1 MDQTRQHD
9 SELASLYAQ
18 AGRLQFDA
26 LVINS
31 NLQRVNTRIDQIK
44 AAEFQEEQVK
54 AKLAAEAMELQSKL
68 EAHAEA
74 KDAQA

>member
-26 LVINS
+26 LVINTHLS
-31 NLQRVNTRIDQIK
+31 QVNTRIDQIR
-44 AAEFQEEQVK
+44 AQAEQEAKVK
-54 AKLAAEAMELQSKL
+54 AKLQAEAAATPAPEQ
-68 EAHAEA
+68 
-74 KDAQA
+74 DAQA

>member
-26 LVINS
+26 LVINTRLS
-31 NLQRVNTRIDQIK
+31 QVNTRIDQIR
-44 AAEFQEEQVK
+44 AQAEQEAKVK
-54 AKLAAEAMELQSKL
+54 AKLQAEAAATPAPEQ
-68 EAHAEA
+68 
-74 KDAQA
+74 DASA